1 MKKRYQIVIQFEQTE
16 KQALE
21 ALEWISE
28 RSEKTTT
35 LELRE
40 LSVGDLKY
48 YTVVAYGRG
57 EKE

>member
-21 ALEWISE
+21 ALQWIAK

-40 LSVGDLKY
+40 LSIGDLKY
-48 YTVVAYGRG
+48 YTVVEYGQG